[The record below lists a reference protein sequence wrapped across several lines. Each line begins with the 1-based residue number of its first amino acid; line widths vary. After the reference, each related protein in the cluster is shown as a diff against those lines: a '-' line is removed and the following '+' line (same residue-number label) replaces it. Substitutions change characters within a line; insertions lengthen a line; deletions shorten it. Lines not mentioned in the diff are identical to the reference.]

1 MKILTLKVDD
11 KIADAYNRATGDER
25 TKMNELVNTLFMEVV
40 RNRQTRKLFESMEKL
55 SKEAAANGM
64 TPKKLGELMEW
75 DKQTMINLFGEDY
88 Q

>member
-11 KIADAYNRATGDER
+11 KIADAYNRATNDER
-25 TKMNELVNTLFMEVV
+25 TKMNELVNTLFMELV
-40 RNRQTRKLFESMEKL
+40 RKKQTHKLFESIEIL

>member
-11 KIADAYNRATGDER
+11 KIADAYNRATNDER

-40 RNRQTRKLFESMEKL
+40 RKKQTCKLFESMEML